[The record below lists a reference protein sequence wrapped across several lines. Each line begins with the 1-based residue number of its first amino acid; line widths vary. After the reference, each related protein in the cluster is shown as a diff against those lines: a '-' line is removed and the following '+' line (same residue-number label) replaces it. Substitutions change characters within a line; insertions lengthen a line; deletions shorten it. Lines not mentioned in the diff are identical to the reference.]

1 MSQRLTHYQRQVN
14 FAVEVFSQPAQFE
27 TPKDFLA
34 ALSEVLLTMCELK
47 GVEPEPIPDEWV
59 NA

>member
-1 MSQRLTHYQRQVN
+1 MAVTLTHYQRQVN
-14 FAVEVFSQPAQFE
+14 FAVEVFAQPSQFE

-34 ALSEVLLTMCELK
+34 ALSEVLRTMCEMK

-59 NA
+59 PA